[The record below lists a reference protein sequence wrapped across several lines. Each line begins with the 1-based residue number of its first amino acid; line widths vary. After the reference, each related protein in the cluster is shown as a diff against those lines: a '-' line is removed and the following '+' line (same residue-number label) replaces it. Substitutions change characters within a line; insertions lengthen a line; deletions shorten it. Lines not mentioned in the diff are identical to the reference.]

1 MNGPQAKTASIGK
14 RLLSVPEAAEYLG
27 RTPWGIRG
35 LIDNGKI
42 PVVRFDRRVQIDRL
56 DLDRIIEMN
65 KVALG
70 D

>member
-1 MNGPQAKTASIGK
+1 MIGSQGRSAGIGK
-14 RLLSVPEAAEYLG
+14 RLLSVTEAAEYLG

-42 PVVRFDRRVQIDRL
+42 PVVRIDRRVQIDRH
-56 DLDRIIEMN
+56 DLDRIIEMS
-65 KVALG
+65 KVTTL